1 VIPVTNRMQANIS
14 RFSQIAESDPGPPRC
29 KHTLPLS
36 ERFMTWTVVE
46 AGCGTE
52 QMPEFIV
59 RVGTPDGVIT
69 ERTVQAMS
77 IRAAEADLRQ
87 QGMHVFDARRGRMSF
102 RDLLPRG
109 GKIISTERFLLFN
122 QELLALV
129 KAGLPILQ
137 SFDIMLER
145 QKNLRFQEVLTD
157 VREKLKSG
165 IALSDAF
172 ASYGD
177 AFPPIYSTSLRAG
190 ERSGDL
196 EGVLRRFLRYQKI
209 IVNLRKRVVGALI
222 YPSVL
227 VALSIGMVLVM
238 LTKVIPKFAEF
249 YAGFGADLPWF
260 TQFMINIANG
270 LNTNL
275 PIFLVVCVAG
285 FFLVRRWIKG
295 SGRVTWDRL
304 KLKIP
309 LAGGILHRFAIMQF
323 TQSLGT
329 LLAGGT
335 PMVPAIEIASQSV
348 TNQLV
353 ASKIFGMVQN
363 VREGE
368 PLWRS
373 LENTNAMSDLAIEMI
388 KVGESTGALTE
399 MLGNVSEFYDEEIE
413 SHLTRIV
420 AAIEPL
426 ILVFMG
432 VVVAVLLYAFY
443 LPLFQLSN
451 VAQ

>member
-1 VIPVTNRMQANIS
+1 
-14 RFSQIAESDPGPPRC
+14 
-29 KHTLPLS
+29 
-36 ERFMTWTVVE
+36 
-46 AGCGTE
+46 
-52 QMPEFIV
+52 MPEFIV
-59 RVGTPDGVIT
+59 RVGTPDGTIT
-69 ERTVQAMS
+69 ERHVQAIS
-77 IRAAEADLRQ
+77 VRAAEDELRQ
-87 QGMHVFDARRGRMSF
+87 QGMHVFDARRGVTKL

-109 GKIISTERFLLFN
+109 KKIISTEHFLLFN

-145 QKNLRFQEVLTD
+145 QKNLRFKEVLTD

-172 ASYGD
+172 AAYGD
-177 AFPPIYSTSLRAG
+177 AFPAIYSTSLRAG

-209 IVNLRKRVVGALI
+209 IVNLRKRVIGALI

-227 VALSIGMVLVM
+227 VVLSIGMVFIMLV
-238 LTKVIPKFAEF
+238 KVIPKFAEF
-249 YAGFGADLPWF
+249 YQGFGAELPWF
-260 TQFMINIANG
+260 TTFMIG
-270 LNTNL
+270 VSSTLNTNL
-275 PIFLVVCVAG
+275 PIMIIVLVAG
-285 FFLVRRWIKG
+285 YFLFRRWTRG
-295 SGRVTWDRL
+295 SGRTAFDRF
-304 KLKIP
+304 KLKMP

-335 PMVPAIEIASQSV
+335 PMVPAIEISSQSV
-348 TNQLV
+348 TNQ
-353 ASKIFGMVQN
+353 SISQKIFGIVQN

-373 LENTNAMSDLAIEMI
+373 LENTGAMSDLAVEMI

-413 SHLTRIV
+413 SRLTRLV
-420 AAIEPL
+420 SAIEPL

-432 VVVAVLLYAFY
+432 TVIAILLYAFY

-451 VAQ
+451 VSQQ

>member
-1 VIPVTNRMQANIS
+1 
-14 RFSQIAESDPGPPRC
+14 
-29 KHTLPLS
+29 
-36 ERFMTWTVVE
+36 
-46 AGCGTE
+46 
-52 QMPEFIV
+52 MPEFIV
-59 RVGTPDGVIT
+59 RVGTPDGAIT
-69 ERTVQAMS
+69 ERHIQAMS
-77 IRAAEADLRQ
+77 VRAAEDELRQ
-87 QGMHVFDARRGRMSF
+87 QGMHVFEARRGNVKL

-109 GKIISTERFLLFN
+109 KKIISTEMFLMFN

-145 QKNLRFQEVLTD
+145 QKNLRFREVLID

-172 ASYGD
+172 AAYGES
-177 AFPPIYSTSLRAG
+177 FPPIYSTSLRAG

-209 IVNLRKRVVGALI
+209 IVNLRKRVIGAMI

-227 VALSIGMVLVM
+227 IILSIGMVLIM
-238 LTKVIPKFAEF
+238 LIKVIPKFAEF
-249 YAGFGADLPWF
+249 YQGFGAELPWF
-260 TQFMINIANG
+260 TTFMIGISRT

-275 PIFLVVCVAG
+275 PILAIVLVG
-285 FFLVRRWIKG
+285 GYLLLRRWTKG
-295 SGRVTWDRL
+295 SGRVAWDRFKL
-304 KLKIP
+304 KLP

-348 TNQLV
+348 TNH
-353 ASKIFGMVQN
+353 SISRKIFGIVQN

-373 LENTNAMSDLAIEMI
+373 LENTGAMSDLAVEMI

-413 SHLTRIV
+413 SRLTRMV
-420 AAIEPL
+420 SAIEPM

-432 VVVAVLLYAFY
+432 SVIAVLLYAFY

-451 VAQ
+451 VAQQ

>member
-1 VIPVTNRMQANIS
+1 
-14 RFSQIAESDPGPPRC
+14 
-29 KHTLPLS
+29 
-36 ERFMTWTVVE
+36 
-46 AGCGTE
+46 
-52 QMPEFIV
+52 MPEFIV
-59 RVGTPDGVIT
+59 RVGTPDGHIV
-69 ERTVQAMS
+69 ERQVHAVTS
-77 IRAAEADLRQ
+77 RAAEEEFRR
-87 QGMHVFDARRGRMSF
+87 QGMQVFATKRGAMKL

-109 GKIISTERFLLFN
+109 KKVISTERFLLFN

-145 QKNLRFQEVLTD
+145 QKDARFREVLAD
-157 VREKLKSG
+157 IREKVKSG
-165 IALSDAF
+165 VSLSDAF
-172 ASYGD
+172 AGYGD
-177 AFPPIYSTSLRAG
+177 AFPPIYATSLRAG

-222 YPSVL
+222 YPTVLILLSV
-227 VALSIGMVLVM
+227 GMVMIM

-249 YAGFGADLPWF
+249 YTGFGAELPWF
-260 TQFMINIANG
+260 TTLMIKVAQTLNQNLIIFVVG
-270 LNTNL
+270 LAGG
-275 PIFLVVCVAG
+275 IFL
-285 FFLVRRWIKG
+285 FRRWATTTGKLL
-295 SGRVTWDRL
+295 WDRF
-304 KLKIP
+304 KLKVP
-309 LAGGILHRFAIMQF
+309 LVGGILHRFAIMQF

-329 LLAGGT
+329 LLSGGT
-335 PMVPAIEIASQSV
+335 PMVPSIEIASQSV
-348 TNQLV
+348 TN
-353 ASKIFGMVQN
+353 SDISRKISGIVQN

-368 PLWRS
+368 PLWHS
-373 LENTNAMSDLAIEMI
+373 LEATGAVSDLAVEMI

-413 SHLTRIV
+413 ARLSRVV

-432 VVVAVLLYAFY
+432 IVIAILLYAFY

-451 VAQ
+451 VQQ

>member
-1 VIPVTNRMQANIS
+1 
-14 RFSQIAESDPGPPRC
+14 
-29 KHTLPLS
+29 
-36 ERFMTWTVVE
+36 
-46 AGCGTE
+46 
-52 QMPEFIV
+52 MPEFIV
-59 RVGTPDGVIT
+59 RVGTPDGAIT
-69 ERTVQAMS
+69 ERHVQALS
-77 IRAAEADLRQ
+77 VRAAEDELRQ
-87 QGMHVFDARRGRMSF
+87 QGMHVFDARRGVTKL

-109 GKIISTERFLLFN
+109 TKIISTEHFLLFN

-145 QKNLRFQEVLTD
+145 QKNLRFKEVLTD

-177 AFPPIYSTSLRAG
+177 AFPAIYSTSLRAG

-209 IVNLRKRVVGALI
+209 IVNLRKRVIGALI

-227 VALSIGMVLVM
+227 VVLSVGMVFIM
-238 LTKVIPKFAEF
+238 LIKVIPKFAEF
-249 YAGFGADLPWF
+249 YQGFGAELPWF
-260 TQFMINIANG
+260 TTLMIG
-270 LNTNL
+270 VSRTLNTNL
-275 PIFLVVCVAG
+275 PILIGVGIIGYLLF
-285 FFLVRRWIKG
+285 RKWIRG
-295 SGRVTWDRL
+295 SGRVAWDSF
-304 KLKIP
+304 KLRMP

-323 TQSLGT
+323 TQSMGT

-335 PMVPAIEIASQSV
+335 PMVPAIEISSQSV
-348 TNQLV
+348 TNQ
-353 ASKIFGMVQN
+353 AISRKIFGIVQN

-373 LENTNAMSDLAIEMI
+373 LENTEALSDLAVEMI

-413 SHLTRIV
+413 SRLTRLV
-420 AAIEPL
+420 SAIEPL

-432 VVVAVLLYAFY
+432 TVIAILLYAFY